1 MSSSQHLRRTS
12 KANSQIINRDIE
24 DNESSTSEPLLP
36 SDKQSKES
44 EGSASIGSC
53 VANLANTIIGT
64 GMLAMPDV
72 LSSTGIIPG
81 MILIL
86 FCAFMSSFGLYL
98 LSLCSDKLPPRSASF
113 NAIAKITYPTA
124 AMYFD
129 LAIALKCFGVSIS
142 YLLILGQL
150 VPPLVTSFFHH
161 LTPSQVDPP
170 SWLLS
175 RHFWITVFV
184 ILLSPLASM
193 RQLNSL
199 RHTSY
204 VSIFS
209 AGYLLLIV
217 VLCAVHSP
225 IPLPPAGNISLGRFD
240 ASAISKFP
248 VLVFAFTCAQNFFPV
263 KNELRSNTRSRT
275 TTVIG
280 SSIGVASGLYEIIGV
295 LGYVTFGDNVNSNV
309 MSMYPD
315 TSIFISF
322 GRLAIVIL
330 VLFSYPLQ
338 VHPCRN
344 SLDKVIRTKSEK
356 EKALA
361 LQDEDSED
369 DEIIKHPPS
378 KTKHTILTI
387 SILLL
392 TWAASMVVTQL
403 DKVLAFVGSTGSTII
418 SFILPGLFYRALTL
432 NDDEPS
438 RKWLRIGSRLLIF
451 YGLSVMIFCLAFNFY
466 ELFTNSTST
475 FV

>member
-1 MSSSQHLRRTS
+1 
-12 KANSQIINRDIE
+12 
-24 DNESSTSEPLLP
+24 
-36 SDKQSKES
+36 
-44 EGSASIGSC
+44 
-53 VANLANTIIGT
+53 
-64 GMLAMPDV
+64 
-72 LSSTGIIPG
+72 

-225 IPLPPAGNISLGRFD
+225 IPLPPAGNVSLGRFD

-248 VLVFAFTCAQNFFPV
+248 VLV
-263 KNELRSNTRSRT
+263 
-275 TTVIG
+275 
-280 SSIGVASGLYEIIGV
+280 
-295 LGYVTFGDNVNSNV
+295 
-309 MSMYPD
+309 
-315 TSIFISF
+315 
-322 GRLAIVIL
+322 RL
-330 VLFSYPLQ
+330 
-338 VHPCRN
+338 
-344 SLDKVIRTKSEK
+344 
-356 EKALA
+356 
-361 LQDEDSED
+361 
-369 DEIIKHPPS
+369 
-378 KTKHTILTI
+378 
-387 SILLL
+387 
-392 TWAASMVVTQL
+392 
-403 DKVLAFVGSTGSTII
+403 
-418 SFILPGLFYRALTL
+418 
-432 NDDEPS
+432 
-438 RKWLRIGSRLLIF
+438 
-451 YGLSVMIFCLAFNFY
+451 
-466 ELFTNSTST
+466 
-475 FV
+475 